1 MLVLISSKYS
11 KENDSYKKQYHVMIR
26 DLSSQIF
33 LLKIMCFM
41 CLGVCVSAPQV
52 DLVPA
57 EPSKGTGSMEMEL
70 QMDEPSLQVPDFLT
84 MKRKSK

>member
-1 MLVLISSKYS
+1 MLILISSKYS

-41 CLGVCVSAPQV
+41 CLGVCVSAPHV

-57 EPSKGTGSMEMEL
+57 EPR
-70 QMDEPSLQVPDFLT
+70 
-84 MKRKSK
+84 KRHWIHGNGVTDG

>member
-26 DLSSQIF
+26 DLSGQIF
-33 LLKIMCFM
+33 LLKIMYLM
-41 CLGVCVSAPQV
+41 CKGVCVSSPIV

-57 EPSKGTGSMEMEL
+57 EPR
-70 QMDEPSLQVPDFLT
+70 
-84 MKRKSK
+84 KRHWIHGNGATDG

>member
-11 KENDSYKKQYHVMIR
+11 KENDSYKNQYHVMIR

-33 LLKIMCFM
+33 FIKNNVFM
-41 CLGVCVSAPQV
+41 CLGVCVSAPHV

-57 EPSKGTGSMEMEL
+57 EPR
-70 QMDEPSLQVPDFLT
+70 
-84 MKRKSK
+84 KRHWIHGNGVTDG